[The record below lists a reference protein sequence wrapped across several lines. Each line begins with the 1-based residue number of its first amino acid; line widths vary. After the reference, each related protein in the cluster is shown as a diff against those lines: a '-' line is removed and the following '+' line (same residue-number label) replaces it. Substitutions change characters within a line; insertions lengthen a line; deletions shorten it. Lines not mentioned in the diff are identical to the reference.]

1 MASIEKPSEN
11 ERAPEKEAT
20 EAAPAAPESLEPVAT
35 PEPTAEEAAQRASLI
50 ENLEANNTPSEGKS
64 AAEPTTAAAAAQTK
78 PATKKKEHKTH
89 GSSEAKLGFGGFF
102 TIFFGMILAGAA
114 SALGSL
120 GKAAGIKFGGGGG
133 GGGGHKASGGGHGGG
148 GHH

>member
-1 MASIEKPSEN
+1 MTSIERPSEN
-11 ERAPEKEAT
+11 EGAPEREAG
-20 EAAPAAPESLEPVAT
+20 EAAPVAPESLEPVAT
-35 PEPTAEEAAQRASLI
+35 PEPTAEEATQRASLI

-64 AAEPTTAAAAAQTK
+64 AAEPTTAAADAQTK
-78 PATKKKEHKTH
+78 PATKKKEHKAH

-133 GGGGHKASGGGHGGG
+133 GGHKAGSGGHGGG